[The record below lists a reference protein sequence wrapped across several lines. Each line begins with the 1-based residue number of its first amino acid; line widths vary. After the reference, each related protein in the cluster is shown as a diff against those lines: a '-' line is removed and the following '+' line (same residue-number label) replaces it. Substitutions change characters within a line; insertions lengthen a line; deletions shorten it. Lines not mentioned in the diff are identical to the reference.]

1 MNKTNFSHLP
11 QIGKL
16 LEDPHLKKWFPL
28 ITRQLTAVIASDT
41 LQKVRLADNTSIPGR
56 DTMIKEIERKC
67 RNTSRR
73 RIIKLINATGIILHT
88 NMGRTPIP
96 SDVWNK
102 VSDIN
107 TGYSNL
113 ELDLATGKRGR
124 RNGLIPELLSILTG
138 SEASL
143 IVNNNA
149 AAVFLIL
156 SAFAKGREVIVSRGE
171 QVQIGGGFRIPEILS
186 LSGAKLV
193 EVGTTNIT
201 KLSDYKRAITE
212 NTAMILMVHRSN
224 FSIQGFTENP
234 SVSDIASII
243 PGNVILV
250 VDQGSGN
257 TTEDIQGE
265 KKAGLYIK
273 NGADI
278 VCFSGDKLF
287 GGPQAGI
294 ITGKKNLIEQLSDSQ
309 LMRVFRPG
317 KTIFSL
323 MEEYLIQKIN
333 GKLTGHAETILNL
346 PVKELKRRGNKI
358 LKGLDRRYAKL
369 VDSFI
374 STGGGSAP
382 GETFPSVSLAL
393 LLPGKPEKILA
404 RLRNLETPIIGTIS
418 KDRVLLNLATINPD
432 ELTYVGVSLKQIMDE
447 YGDQCIS

>member
-1 MNKTNFSHLP
+1 MNKTDFSHLP

-16 LEDPHLKKWFPL
+16 LEDQRLKKWFPL
-28 ITRQLTAVIASDT
+28 ITRQLTAGIASGI
-41 LQKVRLADNTSIPGR
+41 LQKIRLTENTSVPDR
-56 DTMIKEIERKC
+56 DAIIKEIERKC
-67 RNTSRR
+67 RNTSRK

-96 SDVWNK
+96 SDVWNT

-113 ELDLATGKRGR
+113 ELDLHAGKRGM

-138 SEASL
+138 AEASL

-201 KLSDYKRAITE
+201 KLSDYKHAITE
-212 NTAMILMVHRSN
+212 NTAMVLMVHRSN

-234 SVSDIASII
+234 SVSDITSVIPEHII
-243 PGNVILV
+243 LA

-257 TTEDIQGE
+257 TTEDIPGE

-273 NGADI
+273 SGADI

-294 ITGKKNLIEQLSDSQ
+294 ITGKKNLIEQLSANQ

-323 MEEYLIQKIN
+323 MEEYLIRKIN
-333 GKLTGHAETILNL
+333 GNLTGHAETILNL
-346 PVKELKRRGNKI
+346 PVKELKKRGNRI
-358 LKGLDRRYAKL
+358 LRGLDRRYAKL
-369 VDSFI
+369 TDSFI

-382 GETFPSVSLAL
+382 GETFPSVSLAI
-393 LLPGKPEKILA
+393 LLPAKPERILA

-418 KDRVLLNLATINPD
+418 KDRVLLNLATINPG
-432 ELTYVGVSLKQIMDE
+432 ELSYVGVSLKQIMEE
-447 YGDQCIS
+447 YSD